1 MNVSDISQYVGDDLA
16 ASGTGDLQ
24 PASGTL
30 RGQQRVLRR
39 LLTNPG
45 DYLFHLDYGAG
56 LPRYVGQSMDIPR
69 IRALIR
75 GQILLE
81 DAVAK
86 TPAPVIDVGPVREG
100 INGAMA
106 VSIRYHDAAT
116 GQPVALSF
124 NVSK

>member
-1 MNVSDISQYVGDDLA
+1 MNDLSHYIGGDLLA
-16 ASGTGDLQ
+16 SPTGDLQ

-45 DYLFHLDYGAG
+45 DCLFHPTYGAG
-56 LPRYVGQSMDIPR
+56 LPKYVGQATDVAKIQ
-69 IRALIR
+69 ALIR

-81 DAVAK
+81 DSVARS
-86 TPAPVIDVGPVREG
+86 PAPT
-100 INGAMA
+100 INVSPIKGGVA
-106 VSIRYHDAAT
+106 VSIRYVDAST
-116 GQPVALSF
+116 GQPATLNF